1 MKQTQWIAIF
11 LMMVLVCCASCVQKD
26 VTGEQAI
33 VGEQVV
39 STAEEKKPNTQTP
52 SDSAEEQPLD
62 GGQAVVDEQ
71 VQTPSDSAEK
81 QPTENSSDSMVRR
94 VEPNDYPELVRITKD
109 ELGEL
114 FDYDIYYYQ
123 IENFYIDVDGKEMEL
138 RQALKKDPK
147 ILDALYAE
155 WKEDHGTTGMYND
168 GGSISYPYENYTALK
183 CRYGRVIYDNNFI
196 IQDLILAP
204 TKSAM
209 HQAWDALKDQK
220 DLEHSPRVLILETN
234 TLTCLTEG
242 ALGEHFDYEI
252 YYYGI
257 GDLNIEIDG
266 WVVDF
271 REAITQDPTVLD
283 RLYDQWEQQFGSD
296 NLAYDGGSACYDFGE
311 YRIYKLNV
319 IEWDDANQT
328 NKVRKDLIITRPNI
342 TLDEAKE
349 ATK

>member
-1 MKQTQWIAIF
+1 MKKQTRWIAI
-11 LMMVLVCCASCVQKD
+11 LMIMALIFCASCAKKD
-26 VTGEQAI
+26 AAGEQAV
-33 VGEQVV
+33 VGEQVE
-39 STAEEKKPNTQTP
+39 SSAEEKNPMTQTPSKPTEEQPAEKTAEEK
-52 SDSAEEQPLD
+52 
-62 GGQAVVDEQ
+62 GGQPEEPKQ
-71 VQTPSDSAEK
+71 QESD
-81 QPTENSSDSMVRR
+81 QPSDSMVKR
-94 VEPNDYPELVRITKD
+94 VETNDYSELVRITKD

-147 ILDALYAE
+147 ILGALYAE

-168 GGSISYPYENYTALK
+168 GGSISYPYETYTALK
-183 CRYGRVIYDNNFI
+183 CNYGRVIYDNQFI
-196 IQDLILAP
+196 IRDLILAP
-204 TKSAM
+204 TSSAM

-220 DLEHSPRVLILETN
+220 DLEHSSRVLILGTN

-328 NKVRKDLIITRPNI
+328 NKVRKDLIITRPKI